1 MAESKTLTFTMDVA
15 EFLGDFVP
23 RIAKGFMDNSG
34 AAEGLQGTE
43 FTLTVEISGCEYSYV
58 IKDGKEFD
66 VREGGLDSP
75 MVRMSIPIEDVQKM
89 AQMKYIDF
97 LVGMQDALSKQKYD
111 VICRLKGT
119 AVYNL
124 RYEDG
129 ESTAIT
135 LVFNGGKAPRV
146 AFTLTMENAQEVTSK
161 RDNPVAM
168 FMAGK
173 LKIEGDMAFAMSTQ
187 ALFT

>member
-1 MAESKTLTFTMDVA
+1 MAESQTLTFTIDVA
-15 EFLGDFVP
+15 EFLGDVMP
-23 RIAKGFMDNSG
+23 KIAKGYMDTSG
-34 AAEGLQGTE
+34 AADGLDGTE
-43 FTLTVEISGCEYSYV
+43 FTLTVDISGCEYSYV

-66 VREGGLDSP
+66 VREGGLESP

-97 LVGMQDALSKQKYD
+97 LVGMQDALSRQKYD
-111 VICRLKGT
+111 VISRLKGT
-119 AVYNL
+119 VVYNL
-124 RYEDG
+124 THEDG

-135 LVFNGGKAPRV
+135 VVFNGGEAPRA

-161 RDNPVAM
+161 RDNPVQM

-187 ALFT
+187 PLFT